1 MQAIAELFNCSFSIV
16 SQCNPH
22 VIPFFYHA
30 RGADGRP
37 VTWRLWAGGWR
48 GGFVL
53 SALELWLK
61 EDILKNLRV
70 VSLVCL

>member
-61 EDILKNLRV
+61 EDMLKNLRV
-70 VSLVCL
+70 VSLVCV